1 MTNVEGRKP
10 EGAPERSP
18 KAGEGA
24 ASGVDGNVAK
34 RFSVQRK
41 MAVVARMLRGE
52 PLELRVINLDIVQ
65 LPGVVI
71 DVRHRRVD
79 DAVDGAHSTASMCQR
94 VVALKRTTMRGA
106 VHWRG

>member
-24 ASGVDGNVAK
+24 ASGADGKVAK

-41 MAVVARMLRGE
+41 MAVVA
-52 PLELRVINLDIVQ
+52 PLDWRRYLWARDQSTRDAFAGFACAGHFAAL
-65 LPGVVI
+65 VVG
-71 DVRHRRVD
+71 RLHKANQPR
-79 DAVDGAHSTASMCQR
+79 
-94 VVALKRTTMRGA
+94 K
-106 VHWRG
+106 

>member
-41 MAVVARMLRGE
+41 MAVVARSTVGRLSR
-52 PLELRVINLDIVQ
+52 LSRVSQN
-65 LPGVVI
+65 
-71 DVRHRRVD
+71 R
-79 DAVDGAHSTASMCQR
+79 A
-94 VVALKRTTMRGA
+94 A
-106 VHWRG
+106 VHRNQSNARHAPISLTFVWRRTP